1 MTRGK
6 ASLPASYFEDIFR
19 DDDDPWNLRSSQY
32 ESDKHDH
39 TISVLPQAPYDQ
51 ALEVGCAGGTLTRR
65 LAAFCKHLLAIDI
78 SEAAIQQAKS
88 ALGDLPSVELRT
100 CAFPEAAPDRT
111 VDLLIL
117 SEVVYYWSDDDIAK
131 AARWMI
137 RHVRTGGDLLLVH
150 WTGQTDYP
158 QQGDRAVEVLA
169 AHMAPHIEVLIQ
181 DRTPLYRLD
190 LWRRR

>member
-1 MTRGK
+1 M
-6 ASLPASYFEDIFR
+6 
-19 DDDDPWNLRSSQY
+19 
-32 ESDKHDH
+32 
-39 TISVLPQAPYDQ
+39 
-51 ALEVGCAGGTLTRR
+51 
-65 LAAFCKHLLAIDI
+65 
-78 SEAAIQQAKS
+78 
-88 ALGDLPSVELRT
+88 
-100 CAFPEAAPDRT
+100 
-111 VDLLIL
+111 DLLIL

-137 RHVRTGGDLLLVH
+137 RHVRPGGDLLLVH